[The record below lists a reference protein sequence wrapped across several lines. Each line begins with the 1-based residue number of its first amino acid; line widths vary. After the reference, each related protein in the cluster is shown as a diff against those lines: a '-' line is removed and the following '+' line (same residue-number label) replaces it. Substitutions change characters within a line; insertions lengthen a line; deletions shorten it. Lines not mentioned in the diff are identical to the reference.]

1 MQAIGLNFRTLPPSL
16 RSFRHLTVA
25 RTQVRLDDPLAAGAI
40 PAFGVVL
47 DSTVGSAT
55 VEWATIGWILMGVG
69 VLGLIV
75 SMVMIST
82 ARRREVVTHDRVIE
96 RDPI

>member
-1 MQAIGLNFRTLPPSL
+1 MGIGTSIVLIAL
-16 RSFRHLTVA
+16 
-25 RTQVRLDDPLAAGAI
+25 GAI
-40 PAFGVVL
+40 LAFGVVL
-47 DSTVGSAT
+47 DSTIGSTT
-55 VEWATIGWILMGVG
+55 VEWATIGWILMAVG

-82 ARRREVVTHDRVIE
+82 GRRREVVTHDRVIE

>member
-1 MQAIGLNFRTLPPSL
+1 MGIGTSIVLIAL
-16 RSFRHLTVA
+16 
-25 RTQVRLDDPLAAGAI
+25 GAI
-40 PAFGVVL
+40 LAFGVVL
-47 DSTVGSAT
+47 DSTIGSTT

-82 ARRREVVTHDRVIE
+82 ARRREVVTRDRVIE

>member
-1 MQAIGLNFRTLPPSL
+1 M
-16 RSFRHLTVA
+16 
-25 RTQVRLDDPLAAGAI
+25 
-40 PAFGVVL
+40 
-47 DSTVGSAT
+47 
-55 VEWATIGWILMGVG
+55 EWATIGWILMAVG

-82 ARRREVVTHDRVIE
+82 RTRREVVSRDRVIE